1 VRALVLACLMLAGCT
16 ITLTATEKGAAIGL
30 TLDPTSVL
38 TTILNDDHEKEKR
51 P

>member
-1 VRALVLACLMLAGCT
+1 VRALVLACLLLAGCT
-16 ITLTATEKGAAIGL
+16 ITLSATEKGAAIGL

-38 TTILNDDHEKEKR
+38 TTILNDDKKERR